1 MSIERSI
8 TVACDIGGVV
18 RDLATGEPV
27 LGALE
32 GLAQLASGHRLIF
45 ISKCGQSYKERSLAW
60 LAERGLS
67 GIPIYFCEE
76 DEDKVKIARDQG
88 VAVMVDDRIQVLRTF
103 PHSVTKI
110 WLCSDEKK
118 IAGTIKHQ
126 RELFQSLEL
135 ARTWPHV
142 MDIVQARPGNG
153 RTSLMDG

>member
-1 MSIERSI
+1 M

-27 LGALE
+27 AGALE
-32 GLAQLASGHRLIF
+32 GLAQLASSYRLIF
-45 ISKCGQSYKERSLAW
+45 ISKCGQSYKDRSLAW

-67 GIPIYFCEE
+67 SIPIYFCEE

-103 PHSVTKI
+103 PESMTKI

-126 RELFQSLEL
+126 RELFQTFDL
-135 ARTWPHV
+135 ARTWPEV
-142 MDIVQARPGNG
+142 MDIVQAREG
-153 RTSLMDG
+153 TSPT